1 MELRVLQYFLAVA
14 REQSISGAA
23 ESLHLSQPT
32 LSTQLKALEE
42 ELGKQLLIRG
52 SKGSRKVTLTEEGMV
67 LRKRAEE
74 ILQLVK
80 RAEEEITLSDESIA
94 GDVYI
99 GTGETDI
106 VRLMA
111 KAAKKIQEQYPDI
124 HYHISSGNAE
134 YVLESLDKGLIDF
147 GLIYGT
153 ADPQKY
159 ESIPIPIKDTW
170 GVLMRRDSPLSQK
183 EFIQPEDLWDKPL
196 IISHQKSDNP
206 YVIRWLKQDISK
218 LNIVATYNLVFNAS
232 LLADEG
238 LGYVLTLDKLINTE
252 GSNLCFRPLSPQL
265 EAAACIVWKR
275 YQVFSKAA
283 ERFLQHLQEM
293 LLQQNNYAIL
303 NKKEEQCHGASS
315 SKFPFSDAE
324 TNRTHTSGAAL
335 G

>member
-32 LSTQLKALEE
+32 LSTQLKAMED

-52 SKGSRKVTLTEEGMV
+52 TKGSRKVTLTEEGMI

-74 ILQLVK
+74 ILSLVQK
-80 RAEEEITLSDESIA
+80 TEQEISNSDETIV

-111 KAAKKIQEQYPDI
+111 KAAKKIQEQYPEI

-134 YVLESLDKGLIDF
+134 YVLEYLDKGLIDF

-159 ESIPIPIKDTW
+159 ESIPIPVKDTW
-170 GVLMRRDSPLSQK
+170 GVLMRRDSPLAQK
-183 EFIQPEDLWDKPL
+183 EYIQPEDLWDKPL

-206 YVIRWLKQDISK
+206 YLARWLKQDVSK

-232 LLADEG
+232 LLVDEG
-238 LGYVLTLDKLINTE
+238 FGYALTLDKLINTE

-265 EAAACIVWKR
+265 DAAACIVWKR
-275 YQVFSKAA
+275 YQIFSKAA
-283 ERFLQHLQEM
+283 ERFLQQVRE
-293 LLQQNNYAIL
+293 I
-303 NKKEEQCHGASS
+303 
-315 SKFPFSDAE
+315 F
-324 TNRTHTSGAAL
+324 
-335 G
+335 